1 MKKYFIYC
9 LIFIFF
15 FNYKNSNANEVE
27 KTEEDN
33 KDTFFIKTKN
43 GNIYFLPFFLIR
55 TIDEPSIF
63 GISLYFNTT
72 IKEKFNFGS
81 GVSIGSSNYFRSFDY
96 RSIKFLF
103 VYDINTK
110 SYISTNVYF
119 NFNNRNKVSTEENV
133 IYDNFLFSVGQS
145 YTYKITNRLYYNI
158 GFDYYYSY
166 FFADIERKIKNTISE
181 RFTYQNKSNTVRLFT
196 GLEYDLGK
204 LLSKKSHF
212 LIFRIGSRL
221 FYDIFN
227 SAGLST
233 NSLYFNSIKFET
245 GKAFN
250 DSFGILF
257 YLTFGLGG

>member
-1 MKKYFIYC
+1 MILIQNHIFPPAFI
-9 LIFIFF
+9 
-15 FNYKNSNANEVE
+15 
-27 KTEEDN
+27 
-33 KDTFFIKTKN
+33 
-43 GNIYFLPFFLIR
+43 
-55 TIDEPSIF
+55 
-63 GISLYFNTT
+63 
-72 IKEKFNFGS
+72 
-81 GVSIGSSNYFRSFDY
+81 
-96 RSIKFLF
+96 
-103 VYDINTK
+103 
-110 SYISTNVYF
+110 
-119 NFNNRNKVSTEENV
+119 
-133 IYDNFLFSVGQS
+133 
-145 YTYKITNRLYYNI
+145 
-158 GFDYYYSY
+158 FDYYYSY

-212 LIFRIGSRL
+212 LIFRIGTRL

-227 SAGLST
+227 GAGLST

>member
-110 SYISTNVYF
+110 SYISTSVYF

-133 IYDNFLFSVGQS
+133 IYDDFLFSVGQS